1 MRFTLST
8 TMVIAH
14 LLGLI
19 LSCAALFVSVRICL
33 GDALPGPDLAA
44 ALFPGLVAVAL
55 LAGIGSLFIVNRLHP
70 LKKMLQY
77 ARTVGAGDSTASLDV
92 ESSGSLKP
100 LAEAIR
106 TMAETCDGRSHWY
119 ASILN
124 TLPWAISVTDMDM
137 NWTFCNTASLKSMNK
152 THMDEVRGLHC
163 SEKKGNICNTP
174 QCGIEQLRLGN
185 KRVINNM
192 PNGKTM
198 QIMLDYLYDASGTPI
213 GHVETGEDITEK
225 IRLEQE
231 SKTAAAKARA
241 AMVAQLEGV
250 VSTLNETAEALHYS
264 LSGVKDQ
271 AGVAAARLAE
281 AATAMNEMNSTVLE
295 VAGNASGAADAATS
309 VQGQAHEGNSLVL
322 QTIECLRTVRQQSA
336 SLKND
341 MQGLDKQARDIGTV
355 LTLIRDIADQTNLLA
370 LNAAIEAARAG
381 EAGRGFAVVADEVR
395 KLAEKTMSATREVE
409 SAIESIQEGTNQSAA
424 TVDSAVAAIEKAGHM
439 GEESGHSL
447 QQISAL
453 AEDSSSR
460 VSAIATAATEQSAAS
475 EEINRNIS
483 EVNHLS
489 ADIAEAMEG
498 ASSQVRDMAEQAH
511 VLKDILDAIRAQGA
525 DRADTAAS

>member
-14 LLGLI
+14 IFGLI
-19 LSCAALFVSVRICL
+19 LACTALYISGRICL

-55 LAGIGSLFIVNRLHP
+55 LAGIGSLFIVNRLRP

-322 QTIECLRTVRQQSA
+322 QTIECLQTVRQQSA

-355 LTLIRDIADQTNLLA
+355 LTLIRDIADQTN
-370 LNAAIEAARAG
+370 
-381 EAGRGFAVVADEVR
+381 
-395 KLAEKTMSATREVE
+395 LAEKTMSATREVE

>member
-198 QIMLDYLYDASGTPI
+198 QIMLDYLYDASGTWKPARTSPKKSAWNRKAKQPPPRPAPPWW
-213 GHVETGEDITEK
+213 HNWKVWSARSTKPPRRCITPFP
-225 IRLEQE
+225 
-231 SKTAAAKARA
+231 
-241 AMVAQLEGV
+241 
-250 VSTLNETAEALHYS
+250 
-264 LSGVKDQ
+264 
-271 AGVAAARLAE
+271 
-281 AATAMNEMNSTVLE
+281 
-295 VAGNASGAADAATS
+295 AS
-309 VQGQAHEGNSLVL
+309 
-322 QTIECLRTVRQQSA
+322 RTRPGWPPPDWP
-336 SLKND
+336 K
-341 MQGLDKQARDIGTV
+341 RP
-355 LTLIRDIADQTNLLA
+355 RP
-370 LNAAIEAARAG
+370 
-381 EAGRGFAVVADEVR
+381 
-395 KLAEKTMSATREVE
+395 
-409 SAIESIQEGTNQSAA
+409 
-424 TVDSAVAAIEKAGHM
+424 
-439 GEESGHSL
+439 
-447 QQISAL
+447 
-453 AEDSSSR
+453 
-460 VSAIATAATEQSAAS
+460 
-475 EEINRNIS
+475 
-483 EVNHLS
+483 
-489 ADIAEAMEG
+489 
-498 ASSQVRDMAEQAH
+498 
-511 VLKDILDAIRAQGA
+511 
-525 DRADTAAS
+525 

>member
-14 LLGLI
+14 IFGLI
-19 LSCAALFVSVRICL
+19 LACTALYISGRICL

-55 LAGIGSLFIVNRLHP
+55 LAGIGSLFIVNRLRP

-77 ARTVGAGDSTASLDV
+77 ARPVGAGDSTASLDV

-295 VAGNASGAADAATS
+295 VAGNASGAAEAATS

-322 QTIECLRTVRQQSA
+322 QTIECLQTVRQQSA

-395 KLAEKTMSATREVE
+395 KLAEKTMASTHDVS
-409 SAIESIQEGTNQSAA
+409 SAIQAIQESTNKSMASVENAVLQIDKA
-424 TVDSAVAAIEKAGHM
+424 TGFAND
-439 GEESGHSL
+439 SGHALTDIVSTAEATAD
-447 QQISAL
+447 QIQ
-453 AEDSSSR
+453 
-460 VSAIATAATEQSAAS
+460 AIAAASEQQSAAS
-475 EEINRNIS
+475 EEINANI
-483 EVNHLS
+483 ERVNNMVGQTAES
-489 ADIAEAMEG
+489 MAEAAGAVAGLAAQTEG
-498 ASSQVRDMAEQAH
+498 
-511 VLKDILDAIRAQGA
+511 LRALVARMQQQ
-525 DRADTAAS
+525 